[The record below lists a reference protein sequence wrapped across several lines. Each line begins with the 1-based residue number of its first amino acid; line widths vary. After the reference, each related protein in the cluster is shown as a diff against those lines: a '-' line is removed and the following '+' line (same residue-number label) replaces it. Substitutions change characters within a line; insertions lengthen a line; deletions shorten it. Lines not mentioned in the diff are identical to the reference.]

1 MRFYTFLKKRNP
13 HQYRKYVR
21 EKALAKKKIEK
32 RKAQYTLSKAK
43 QGAAEKLGE
52 L

>member
-21 EKALAKKKIEK
+21 EKALAKKT
-32 RKAQYTLSKAK
+32 YGTGFNFLDP
-43 QGAAEKLGE
+43 
-52 L
+52 